1 MRNFRGEGLRNFF
14 CGGGIA
20 KFSGSLRNFRGGGVE
35 KFSGGLRNI
44 RGRGLSREGLNF
56 FGRGDIFSGGVG
68 NFLGSGLRF
77 FG

>member
-1 MRNFRGEGLRNFF
+1 ME
-14 CGGGIA
+14 
-20 KFSGSLRNFRGGGVE
+20 LRNFRGGELRNFRGGVE
-35 KFSGGLRNI
+35 NI

-68 NFLGSGLRF
+68 NFWGSGLRF